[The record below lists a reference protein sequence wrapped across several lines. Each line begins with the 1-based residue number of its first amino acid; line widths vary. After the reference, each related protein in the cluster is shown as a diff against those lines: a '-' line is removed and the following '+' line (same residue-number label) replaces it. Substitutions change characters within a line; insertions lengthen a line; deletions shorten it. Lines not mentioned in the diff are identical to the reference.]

1 MLSSGC
7 ICEVSSVCEY
17 VIIYSQWFFLFQ
29 SRKHPTQINGTENS
43 QASSGDEKEA
53 SHWEHHSLRLSQGE
67 QGRGGKD
74 ACVCTTKNTG
84 VALSD
89 RMGFVWCKHA
99 YVQPRTGVALSV
111 KMGFAQ
117 TLKKNGKRFL
127 FPYLESLGKLTFL
140 CLQCWGI
147 S

>member
-1 MLSSGC
+1 MPND
-7 ICEVSSVCEY
+7 
-17 VIIYSQWFFLFQ
+17 FFLFQ
-29 SRKHPTQINGTENS
+29 SGKHPAQINGTENS
-43 QASSGDEKEA
+43 QASGGDEKEA
-53 SHWEHHSLRLSQGE
+53 SHREHHSLRLSQGE
-67 QGRGGKD
+67 QGRGGRD

-89 RMGFVWCKHA
+89 KMGFVWCKHV

-117 TLKKNGKRFL
+117 TFQKMENGGGYL
-127 FPYLESLGKLTFL
+127 FPRLESLGKLTFL